1 MNIQVNKEFLKES
14 ILQACEDIK
23 SSVDDI
29 IANIDAMGNL
39 DITISVTDDT
49 FPEINISGDYT
60 KYVTVTDKILEAAM
74 NGQIES

>member
-1 MNIQVNKEFLKES
+1 MDVQVNKEFLKES

-29 IANIDAMGNL
+29 VANIDAMGNL
-39 DITISVTDDT
+39 NITISVTGGDT
-49 FPEINISGDYT
+49 FPEINISGSYT

-74 NGQIES
+74 NG

>member
-1 MNIQVNKEFLKES
+1 MNAQINKEFLKES

-23 SSVDDI
+23 GSVDNI
-29 IANIDAMGNL
+29 IANIDVMGKLN
-39 DITISVTDDT
+39 ITISVTGDT

-74 NGQIES
+74 NG

>member
-1 MNIQVNKEFLKES
+1 MGVQVNKEFLKES

-39 DITISVTDDT
+39 DITISVTGDT
-49 FPEINISGDYT
+49 YPEINISGDYT
-60 KYVTVTDKILEAAM
+60 KYVSVTDKILEVAK
-74 NGQIES
+74 NG

>member
-1 MNIQVNKEFLKES
+1 MNIQVNKECLKES

-39 DITISVTDDT
+39 DITISVTGDT

-60 KYVTVTDKILEAAM
+60 KYVTVTDKILEAAV

>member
-1 MNIQVNKEFLKES
+1 MGVQVNKGFLKES

-39 DITISVTDDT
+39 DITISVTGDT
-49 FPEINISGDYT
+49 YPEINISGDYT
-60 KYVTVTDKILEAAM
+60 KYVSVTDKILEVAM
-74 NGQIES
+74 NG